1 MEAKVKDSSRYRS
14 IIAFSGREF
23 VKGEWRSVPAG
34 CEAEAMR
41 NGYLETQ
48 EKPVEVTPVE
58 AEAAP
63 VAEQAEGEKAAEVA
77 PKKARGKQ

>member
-1 MEAKVKDSSRYRS
+1 MEAKVKQESRWGS
-14 IIAFSGREF
+14 ITAFSGCEF
-23 VKGEWRSVPAG
+23 VKSEWRAVPAG

-41 NGYLETQ
+41 NEYLETR
-48 EKPVEVTPVE
+48 EKPVEVAPIE

-63 VAEQAEGEKAAEVA
+63 IAEQAEGEKAEKVA